1 MVTFGRFRLNIFVLL
16 SYTWHFSVIV
26 AGGLVA
32 SNNAFDIAQL
42 NPLTMK
48 TQRWITSVF
57 RRQQWKYWTRFHE
70 YKKRAFLSIAAVLNT
85 IRINTMSLGLHVKFQ
100 IFLSN
105 FNQIWI
111 FSTYLNRSLQ
121 YYT

>member
-1 MVTFGRFRLNIFVLL
+1 MYVMVTFGRFRLNIFVLL

-70 YKKRAFLSIAAVLNT
+70 YKKELSLVL
-85 IRINTMSLGLHVKFQ
+85 LLC
-100 IFLSN
+100 
-105 FNQIWI
+105 
-111 FSTYLNRSLQ
+111 
-121 YYT
+121 